1 MVMVKWLVHSPST
14 PTMPLKPTFFG
25 KIFVEQNEN
34 KLKEAVVGLLLM
46 GHHASLILP
55 ATLPSGFQS

>member
-1 MVMVKWLVHSPST
+1 
-14 PTMPLKPTFFG
+14 MPLKPTFFG
-25 KIFVEQNEN
+25 KIFFEQNEN